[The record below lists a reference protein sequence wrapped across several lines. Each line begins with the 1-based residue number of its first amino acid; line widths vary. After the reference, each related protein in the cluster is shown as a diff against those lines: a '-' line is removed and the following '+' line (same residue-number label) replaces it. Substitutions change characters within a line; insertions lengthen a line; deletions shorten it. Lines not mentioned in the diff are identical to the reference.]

1 MLMKRVKVNG
11 KSKLVPRR
19 VFVYQSVIQ
28 SLKDMATL
36 KGFLQMCEDWRCY
49 SDQVSDGTLGDIYDG

>member
-1 MLMKRVKVNG
+1 MKRVKVNG

-19 VFVYQSVIQ
+19 VFVYQCVIQ

-36 KGFLQMCEDWRCY
+36 KGFLQMC
-49 SDQVSDGTLGDIYDG
+49 V